1 MIRVFKYLLAIGLP
15 TGSTVHVQSPL
26 ANKLRRWGM
35 LLLLIAFMARPA
47 VAQKISFGAYTTSRG
62 LTLIVSGGLDF
73 NTKQPAILINSD
85 ATVTIALQDNECAYV
100 QIVGDATRDI
110 TITIPATT
118 YLTYGTDQIP
128 FTCQFAYSDIG
139 LTDVN
144 TAKLSAV
151 EVPAGFTAITLPMLQ
166 RTMGAPAPPPT
177 PAHGGYTAPSATA
190 YLFLYGTLGPVGNV
204 AAGSYSGMIN
214 VYVNYTTY

>member
-1 MIRVFKYLLAIGLP
+1 MIRLLKYLLSINVSVDSIAHARLSL
-15 TGSTVHVQSPL
+15 TNVLQ
-26 ANKLRRWGM
+26 RWEM
-35 LLLLIAFMARPA
+35 LLLLSAFMASPA
-47 VAQKISFGAYTTSRG
+47 AAQKINFGAYTTSRG

-100 QIVGDATRDI
+100 QIIGDATRDI

-144 TAKLSAV
+144 TAKLNAV

-166 RTMGAPAPPPT
+166 RTLGAPAPPPT